1 MSSRSAVA
9 GDGDRLVVLQLV
21 HQLLDLGDV
30 QRVSLQTCLSYR
42 TLKGFAWVVV
52 QKGALVVTLAL
63 NPTKVELRPGF
74 TRDLRGLGHHGGG
87 DLEVRIRSA
96 ADLHAASDLFRQSF
110 GAA

>member
-1 MSSRSAVA
+1 M
-9 GDGDRLVVLQLV
+9 
-21 HQLLDLGDV
+21 